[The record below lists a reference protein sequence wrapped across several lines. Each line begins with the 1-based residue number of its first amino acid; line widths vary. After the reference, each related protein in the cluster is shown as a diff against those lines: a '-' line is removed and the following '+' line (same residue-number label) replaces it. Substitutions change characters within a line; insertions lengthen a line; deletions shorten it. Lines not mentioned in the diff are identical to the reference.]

1 MKNSIT
7 QHLKNKSFFLIGI
20 GGSGMMGIAELL
32 HNLGFRVR
40 GSDIKENNAIK
51 RLRKLKI
58 KIFIGHDAN
67 NLNKN
72 DIVIFSNAI
81 RKNNVEL
88 RHSRKNNFTT
98 LSRMEILAELMRLK
112 YGISITGSHGK
123 TTTTS
128 LLSHIMYKN
137 KLDPTYLIG
146 GKLKTD
152 DPHVKLGNSHYLIAE
167 TDESDPSFSELKPH
181 LVVLTNLDK
190 EHLDNYD
197 DNFINLE
204 AAMLKL
210 INSIPFYG
218 KVFINGDDK
227 NSMSLLSKVNRDISS
242 YGFSKKNDLVADSI
256 KYIDGKKMTFNITLC
271 DDTYKVSTNLLGKHN
286 VYNILSVISVSI
298 HLGIPIKKAINS
310 LKSFFGASRRFD
322 VYDGI
327 EINNSKP
334 IIIDDYGHHP
344 TEIDSTLDT
353 INEIYPDK
361 KIIMIFQPHRF
372 SRTKAYWKLFL
383 KTFRCLDQII
393 LLPTYSAGEKNN
405 SYDSSFLYQKI
416 KSKNKSLVKSISN
429 IKDIIEETN
438 LVNSVLVL
446 QGAGDIKNIITILK
460 KDNAHK

>member
-20 GGSGMMGIAELL
+20 GGAGMMGIAELL
-32 HNLGFRVR
+32 HNLGFTVR
-40 GSDIKENNAIK
+40 GSDIRENNAIK

-58 KIFIGHDAN
+58 KIFIGHDSK
-67 NLNKN
+67 NLNTN

-88 RHSRKNNFTT
+88 RYSRKNNITI

-128 LLSHIMYKN
+128 LLSHIMHKN

-152 DPHVKLGNSHYLIAE
+152 DPHVKLGNSHYLITE
-167 TDESDPSFSELKPH
+167 TDESDPSFSKLKPH

-197 DNFINLE
+197 NSFANLE
-204 AAMLKL
+204 VAMLKL

-218 KVFINGDDK
+218 KAFINGDDK
-227 NSMSLLSKVNRDISS
+227 NSVKLLKKINRSFFS
-242 YGFSKKNDLVADSI
+242 YGLSKKNDLVAGSI
-256 KYIDGKKMTFNITLC
+256 KYSNGNKMTFDITFGKNV
-271 DDTYKVSTNLLGKHN
+271 YKVSTNLLGKHN
-286 VYNILSVISVSI
+286 VYNILSAIAVSV
-298 HLGIPIKKAINS
+298 HLGISITKSISS

-322 VYDGI
+322 VYNNFI
-327 EINNSKP
+327 INNTKP
-334 IIIDDYGHHP
+334 IVIDDYGHHP
-344 TEIDSTLDT
+344 TEISSTLKT
-353 INEIYPDK
+353 INELYPDK

-372 SRTKAYWKLFL
+372 SRTKAYWRSFIKVFKLI
-383 KTFRCLDQII
+383 DHII

-405 SYDSSFLYQKI
+405 SYDSSFLYHKI
-416 KSKNKSLVKSISN
+416 SSKNKLLLKSTTKIN
-429 IKDIIEETN
+429 DILQETN
-438 LVNSVLVL
+438 FDNSVLVL
-446 QGAGDIKNIITILK
+446 QGAGDIKNITNLLK
-460 KDNAHK
+460 KKKCS